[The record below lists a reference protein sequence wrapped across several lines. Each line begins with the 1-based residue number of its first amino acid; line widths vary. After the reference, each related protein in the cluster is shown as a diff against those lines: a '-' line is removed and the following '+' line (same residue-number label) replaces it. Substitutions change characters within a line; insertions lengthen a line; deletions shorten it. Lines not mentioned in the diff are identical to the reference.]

1 MKAVNAADSPARGP
15 ADAPVQVVVWS
26 DFECPACKRGMPLID
41 AAFDKHS
48 PSVRLI
54 HKVYPL
60 KAHKRGE
67 PAACAAIA
75 AHVQGKYWPMEQL
88 LFENQQHLEDADL
101 LGYARKLGLDMK
113 RFEADMASERATK
126 IIERDRAEADRTGLQ
141 GTPFIVINGR
151 EFDLGLF
158 SLQGELES
166 WIATE
171 IALRAAATP
180 PRQHGEQ

>member
-1 MKAVNAADSPARGP
+1 
-15 ADAPVQVVVWS
+15 
-26 DFECPACKRGMPLID
+26 
-41 AAFDKHS
+41 
-48 PSVRLI
+48 
-54 HKVYPL
+54 
-60 KAHKRGE
+60 
-67 PAACAAIA
+67 
-75 AHVQGKYWPMEQL
+75 MEQL